1 MADGRAFQDFYDDKY
16 AHCYGC
22 GRLNEHGLKIKSYW
36 AGDESTCR
44 FTPAEYYTGGFPE
57 YLYGGLI
64 ASLMD
69 CHAAGTASAA
79 NARATGIDLAKRGP
93 NRFVTASLK
102 VDYLAPT
109 PMGTELEVRARVRQ
123 MEGRR
128 VWLDVS
134 LGPAGAAATA
144 KGEVLMVQLP
154 E

>member
-1 MADGRAFQDFYDDKY
+1 MPDERAFQDYYDEKY

-22 GRLNEHGLKIKSYW
+22 GRLNEHGLNLKSYW
-36 AGDESTCR
+36 EGDESICR
-44 FTPAEYYTGGFPE
+44 FTPNDYYTGGFPE

-64 ASLMD
+64 ASLID

-79 NARATGIDLAKRGP
+79 NARATGIDLSKRGP

-109 PMGTELEVRARVRQ
+109 PVGVELAVRARVRE

-128 VWLDVS
+128 VWLDIT
-134 LGPAGAAATA
+134 LGPGSAVTA